1 MTVAIGL
8 RFISKELLMTDGCR
22 PKAMI
27 ITVRLQP
34 KSSQNRLEQDGETYK
49 AWVSAPP
56 VDGAANEALIKLVAK
71 HFAVAPSKVEI
82 VKGHTSR
89 SKTIKVLK
97 LDSDQQR

>member
-1 MTVAIGL
+1 
-8 RFISKELLMTDGCR
+8 MTDGCR

-71 HFAVAPSKVEI
+71 HFGVAPSTVEI

-89 SKTIKVLK
+89 TKSIDITEK
-97 LDSDQQR
+97 

>member
-1 MTVAIGL
+1 
-8 RFISKELLMTDGCR
+8 MTDGCR

-34 KSSQNRLEQDGETYK
+34 NSSQNRLEQDGETYK

-71 HFAVAPSKVEI
+71 HFGVAPSTVEI

-89 SKTIKVLK
+89 TKSIDITEK
-97 LDSDQQR
+97 